1 MSLSKKIVPF
11 LLLIIL
17 GSIIVFS
24 NTNSRDEI
32 PKLNKNNRL
41 KESDAKESE
50 KKQSD
55 LEFITRIYSAKKI
68 EKNEIPIVINKMLE
82 LTKTQLELSSIEGN
96 FEQDTFILLGN
107 DGSGK
112 IEYGFSTNKNI
123 LDKAES
129 KDIKLVLITSEGEIF
144 SSEQYSTDGE
154 RINFNIDA
162 YHGDV
167 EFVKLALI
175 GSDKIHIL
183 VT

>member
-1 MSLSKKIVPF
+1 MSLSKKNIPF
-11 LLLIIL
+11 LLFIILVSLII
-17 GSIIVFS
+17 FS
-24 NTNSRDEI
+24 NPKGKDDI
-32 PKLNKNNRL
+32 AKLNKDNRL
-41 KESDAKESE
+41 NESDTKESD

-68 EKNEIPIVINKMLE
+68 EKNEIPTVINKILE
-82 LTKTQLELSSIEGN
+82 LTKAQLELSSIEGD
-96 FEQDTFILLGN
+96 FEQDTFVLLGN

-123 LDKAES
+123 LDKAGS
-129 KDIKLVLITSEGEIF
+129 KDIKLILITSEGEIF
-144 SSEQYSTDGE
+144 SSEQYNIDGE

-175 GSDKIHIL
+175 GSDKIHIM

>member
-1 MSLSKKIVPF
+1 MSLSKKIITI

-17 GSIIVFS
+17 VSLIIFS
-24 NTNSRDEI
+24 NTKVRDDIANFNIDNSINERDT
-32 PKLNKNNRL
+32 
-41 KESDAKESE
+41 KESDLA
-50 KKQSD
+50 
-55 LEFITRIYSAKKI
+55 FITRIYNAEKI
-68 EKNEIPIVINKMLE
+68 EKNEIPAVINKMLE
-82 LTKTQLELSSIEGN
+82 LTKTQLELSAIEGN
-96 FEQDTFILLGN
+96 LGQDTFILLGN

-123 LDKAES
+123 LDRAGS
-129 KDIKLVLITSEGEIF
+129 KDIKLILITSEGEIF
-144 SSEQYSTDGE
+144 SSEQYNIDGE

-175 GSDKIHIL
+175 GSDKIHIM